1 MQLVKIS
8 YDDLNSRQQEI
19 YNFQKVAALLADY
32 GFNCIKLS
40 DDWGGAD
47 FLAHHKNGMDTLK
60 VQLKGRVTIGKKYIG
75 KDIYMAFPAN
85 GAWYL
90 VHHDTLVELVGGCT
104 NWLNTKSWNKPD
116 GSYHC
121 VGLGDSLS
129 KRLEPFQLH

>member
-1 MQLVKIS
+1 MQLAKIN

-47 FLAHHKNGMDTLK
+47 FLAHHKNGLDTLK
-60 VQLKGRVTIGKKYIG
+60 VQLKGRVTIDKKYVG

-85 GAWYL
+85 GSWYL
-90 VHHDTLVELVGGCT
+90 VHHDTLLELVGECT
-104 NWLNTKSWNKPD
+104 NWLNTGSWKKRD
-116 GSYHC
+116 GNYHRKR
-121 VGLGDSLS
+121 LGDILG
-129 KRLEPFQLH
+129 KRLEPFLIR